1 MKEHNDGKSL
11 SGGTPPEASS
21 GVERQPWMP
30 IGAAERVMS
39 MNKSQLSLQTMLAVF
54 LLLLSRPIDA
64 KTYNS
69 NWVSFNSWPA
79 WTAYGKT
86 QVEKDFGNYKVLQ
99 GGNRLS
105 IDKQKRLRFYLPKG
119 SLGSSQGG
127 GIIKSSI
134 VKKNNYSFSFD
145 IRFDSRFPWS
155 KGGKIPGLSGGKGYT
170 AGNPA
175 WNGDGFS
182 IRIMWREG
190 GRLIPYV
197 YHMDQPGKYGDT
209 FGSTIGYIN
218 SKKKFNIKY
227 WVKLNNGNKKDG
239 ILKIFIDNILRF
251 EKRNIRFKND
261 DSKIDTAHISVF
273 PGGGTDDWKMTG
285 DGYIRID
292 NIKWQ

>member
-1 MKEHNDGKSL
+1 MKERHDGKSL
-11 SGGTPPEASS
+11 FGVIPRGASS
-21 GVERQPWMP
+21 GVERKPWIP
-30 IGAAERVMS
+30 NGARERVMF
-39 MNKSQLSLQTMLAVF
+39 MNKIQCLLHTMFVVF
-54 LLLLSRPIDA
+54 LLLLSNPANA
-64 KTYNS
+64 KVYS
-69 NWVSFNSWPA
+69 SKLISFNSWPA
-79 WTAYGKT
+79 WTIYGQK

-99 GGNRLS
+99 GGNRLR
-105 IDKQKRLRFYLPKG
+105 IDKQKGLRFYLPKG

-134 VKKNNYSFSFD
+134 VKKSNYSFSFD

-170 AGNPA
+170 AGHPA
-175 WNGDGFS
+175 WKGDGFS

-209 FGSTIGYIN
+209 FGATIGYLN
-218 SKKKFNIKY
+218 SKETFNIRY

-239 ILKIFIDNILRF
+239 ILKIFIDNVLMF
-251 EKRNIRFKND
+251 EKRDIRFKNNE
-261 DSKIDTAHISVF
+261 SKIDTAHISVF
-273 PGGGTDDWKMTG
+273 PGGGTNDWKMTG